1 MSQRSQRITLKS
13 QAGFK
18 LSETLVFAGVLAA
31 VTIVV
36 AFFYGRRISEAHAK
50 YVEAKE
56 AVSDIV
62 LSFNRQVRSQEEHL
76 EATAREVN
84 VLQGRDELL
93 SERLEEQKRVV
104 SMLGEKVNSI
114 SGQENMVRRLDS
126 LEARVNEF
134 VSMRESLEQRV
145 GEIEKRRLR
154 QREPEMKIESAIPIK
169 REKALA
175 SLTETELAVLD
186 FIASEGEKTAPEI
199 KERIKLSRE
208 HTARLMKKLY
218 EEGYLERSAN
228 RVPFKYRLKEE
239 MQKFLKKP
247 EQKS

>member
-1 MSQRSQRITLKS
+1 M
-13 QAGFK
+13 F
-18 LSETLVFAGVLAA
+18 ETFIFAGALAA
-31 VTIVV
+31 VSIAV
-36 AFFYGRRISEAHAK
+36 AFFYGKRISEAHAR

-62 LSFNRQVRSQEEHL
+62 LSFNRQVRSQEERL
-76 EATAREVN
+76 EMTTREMN
-84 VLQGRDELL
+84 VLHGRNDLL
-93 SERLEEQKRVV
+93 AEKVEEQKKAV
-104 SMLGEKVNSI
+104 SMLGEQVNSI
-114 SGQENMVRRLDS
+114 RGQDDVTNRVTS
-126 LEARVNEF
+126 VEAKVNELAA
-134 VSMRESLEQRV
+134 MREALEQRV
-145 GEIEKRRLR
+145 GDLERRKPRL
-154 QREPEMKIESAIPIK
+154 REPEMRVESAIPIK

-175 SLTETELAVLD
+175 SLTATELAVLD

-199 KERIKLSRE
+199 KARIGLSRE